1 MKKGKLLAT
10 LLCSASMVMG
20 SMVPCSARG
29 DIHGREAAV
38 AEPAKGLL
46 ARKDQRHGQAG
57 GELDGGEGVA
67 EAVVRKPLFFQPGTG
82 KERRQQVCGG
92 GTRRAQGDGHG
103 GFSSVAVGC
112 GRLYWTGETA
122 VWFPG
127 WA

>member
-1 MKKGKLLAT
+1 M
-10 LLCSASMVMG
+10 
-20 SMVPCSARG
+20 
-29 DIHGREAAV
+29 

-46 ARKDQRHGQAG
+46 AGKYQRHGQAG